1 MTLSVSLGPV
11 SILVCVSSSGGSDGN
26 IKAIIAMVRLTDRLE
41 LRLYRDKLNVSVQ
54 IDTIIYA
61 ETCQSIE
68 ADFYIEGGG

>member
-1 MTLSVSLGPV
+1 
-11 SILVCVSSSGGSDGN
+11 
-26 IKAIIAMVRLTDRLE
+26 MVRLTDRLE

-68 ADFYIEGGG
+68 ADFYIEGGINKIYFLINSAK

>member
-1 MTLSVSLGPV
+1 
-11 SILVCVSSSGGSDGN
+11 
-26 IKAIIAMVRLTDRLE
+26 MVRLTDRLE

-68 ADFYIEGGG
+68 ADFYIEGGGINKIYFLINSAK